1 MHAAGCHGGTGIGNF
16 RLISFLPRP
25 RIAYTPGMFE
35 VITLGSGSAGNSTLI
50 RSGQSAFLVDAGL
63 SARQLKARLE
73 ACGVAVETL
82 AGVLL
87 THEHGDHTRSLKV
100 LLGRH
105 AVPVYCNALTARAL
119 QDGGLDHSEW
129 KIFQNGT
136 DFALADFSIRSFS
149 VPHDAA
155 DPVGFRISA
164 YGACFG
170 VLTDLGHATSKVY
183 ENLRGIQGL
192 LIEANYDEELL
203 LRDTRRPISV
213 KQRIQSRHGH
223 LSNVAAAGFLA
234 ELDAPLEYLI
244 LAHLSRDCN
253 SPQRATEQIQQVLS
267 KRPNC
272 PQIHCARQDEASPA
286 FPIRVV
292 LAESPPGETPRTEE
306 KFFQMSFLD

>member
-1 MHAAGCHGGTGIGNF
+1 
-16 RLISFLPRP
+16 
-25 RIAYTPGMFE
+25 MFE